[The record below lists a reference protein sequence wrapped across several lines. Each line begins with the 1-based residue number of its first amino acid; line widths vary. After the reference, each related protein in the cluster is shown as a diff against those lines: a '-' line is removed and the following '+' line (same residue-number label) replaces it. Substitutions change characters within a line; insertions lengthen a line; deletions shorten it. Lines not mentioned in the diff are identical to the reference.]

1 MPVKRFSPNLLDLL
15 KNQMKVAVV
24 KGKDRNGAYIQG
36 IGLRSH
42 HDPNGTRYP
51 LPITGQC
58 DGFVMD
64 CDESVMVETL
74 ASDGCDGCDGFLQ
87 VHTTRESLADL
98 LTPAEIDECLGV
110 SSENASHPSHPL
122 PASTSPVA
130 DASPEIVES
139 VTVPASVTSEAEE
152 IPIPVEHPV
161 VTEPVITTG
170 AAVTEAAVTEVVEA
184 LPAIG
189 WWAMIEGKLAQVV
202 AHYPHG
208 VSFKGEGIYGVCRNY
223 RLLTTTEMLQQGL
236 SWTSLSK

>member
-1 MPVKRFSPNLLDLL
+1 
-15 KNQMKVAVV
+15 
-24 KGKDRNGAYIQG
+24 
-36 IGLRSH
+36 
-42 HDPNGTRYP
+42 
-51 LPITGQC
+51 
-58 DGFVMD
+58 
-64 CDESVMVETL
+64 
-74 ASDGCDGCDGFLQ
+74 
-87 VHTTRESLADL
+87 
-98 LTPAEIDECLGV
+98 
-110 SSENASHPSHPL
+110 L

-139 VTVPASVTSEAEE
+139 VTVPAAVTSEAEE

-189 WWAMIEGKLAQVV
+189 WWATIEGKLAQVV